1 MIAEF
6 SQSNGRVLGVE
17 SLGYGLDLLDV
28 APCYVVVPGNECVV
42 DQEVTGN
49 QICYG
54 PCNKDKKQ

>member
-1 MIAEF
+1 MAGF
-6 SQSNGRVLGVE
+6 SGVE

-28 APCYVVVPGNECVV
+28 APCYVVVPGNECVI

-54 PCNKDKKQ
+54 PCNRDKKQ